1 MKRLFIGILLALSLA
16 AGSRAAE
23 QPNLPTNFDMVML
36 AGADYLLTIQVKDN
50 LGALL
55 TLSTNT
61 YKAQFRSTTYPV
73 GTVFA
78 NFSTIPRPGFTT
90 ILDVKL
96 SKAQT
101 AALTGRSGVWDLKQ
115 TAPTGFVSYI
125 MSGKAFVRPT
135 VTQ

>member
-1 MKRLFIGILLALSLA
+1 MKRLLIGIMLVVSLTT
-16 AGSRAAE
+16 GSRAAE
-23 QPNLPTNFDMVML
+23 QPNLPTAFDIVML

-50 LGALL
+50 LGSLL
-55 TLSTNT
+55 VLNVNT

-73 GTVFA
+73 GTIFA
-78 NFSTIPRPGFTT
+78 NFSTIPRPGNTT

-115 TAPTGFVSYI
+115 TAPTGLVSYI
-125 MSGKAFVRPT
+125 MSGKAVVRPT